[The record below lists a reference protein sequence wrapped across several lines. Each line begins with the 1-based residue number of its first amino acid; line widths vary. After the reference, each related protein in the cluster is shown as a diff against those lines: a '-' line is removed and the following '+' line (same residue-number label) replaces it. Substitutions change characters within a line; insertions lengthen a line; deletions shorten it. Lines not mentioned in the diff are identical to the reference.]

1 MSPRQQEAIII
12 MLFAQAWKQ
21 SSRTLGRRV
30 MTTGVPAEEASS
42 AGLGALVAA
51 VGTTFGTYMLADFLS
66 NFIQHPTQL
75 VSFCVCVLRCCEMV
89 WVIALLYSTS
99 SHHQACLCEKKHLSP
114 DGLRVLQPIS
124 WS

>member
-1 MSPRQQEAIII
+1 MNGTYSHHSLSTLLAISREPRQQEAIII
-12 MLFAQAWKQ
+12 MLFAPAWKQ

-30 MTTGVPAEEASS
+30 MTTGVPAEEAAAS

-75 VSFCVCVLRCCEMV
+75 VSLQIFVCVCVLRCCEMV
-89 WVIALLYSTS
+89 G
-99 SHHQACLCEKKHLSP
+99 C
-114 DGLRVLQPIS
+114 G
-124 WS
+124 